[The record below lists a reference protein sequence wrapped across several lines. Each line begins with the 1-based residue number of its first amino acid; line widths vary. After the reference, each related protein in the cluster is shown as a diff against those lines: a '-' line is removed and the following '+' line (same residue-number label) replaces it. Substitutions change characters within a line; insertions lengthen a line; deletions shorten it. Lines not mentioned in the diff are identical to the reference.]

1 MDIPTLVMAYGAAAL
16 VALTVTAAFS
26 TPIEEV
32 LFRLLPEEV
41 APAWQQFVKFA
52 LFVATFVGGM
62 PAPLA
67 GAIIDRNAPA
77 APPPAAGESFM
88 VVMSSLSGAL
98 MSGTRLLLVFF
109 AITLAAL
116 GALRIYTM
124 MRKRRELEANR
135 IAEREEERK
144 QDKALQD
151 SGQPLK
157 RREPSEARPVKQERP
172 AQNPKRW

>member
-1 MDIPTLVMAYGAAAL
+1 MDISTLVMAYSAAAL

-26 TPIEEV
+26 APIEEV

-41 APAWQQFVKFA
+41 APAWQQFVKFS
-52 LFVATFVGGM
+52 LFVVTFGGGM

-77 APPPAAGESFM
+77 APAPPPGEGFM

-98 MSGTRLLLVFF
+98 MAAAWMLLVFF

-116 GALRIYTM
+116 TALRLYTM
-124 MRKRRELEANR
+124 ARKRRELEANR
-135 IAEREEERK
+135 VAEREEERK
-144 QDKALQD
+144 QVKALQD

-157 RREPSEARPVKQERP
+157 RREPAETRPVQQEKP
-172 AQNPKRW
+172 AQNPRRW